1 METQHNR
8 VQQIRRKVAIV
19 HAGALA
25 LVMAAIGGAGLF
37 IVTIWLLIKGG
48 KTVGPHLSLLGQYF
62 VGYSVTW
69 VGSFVGLFY
78 GALVGAVIGWSIGFI
93 YNRVA
98 AWRQQWTKSLKG

>member
-37 IVTIWLLIKGG
+37 IVTAWLLIKGG
-48 KTVGPHLSLLGQYF
+48 KNVGWHLSLLSQYLA
-62 VGYSVTW
+62 GYSVTW
-69 VGSFVGLFY
+69 TGSFVGLFY
-78 GALVGAVIGWSIGFI
+78 GALLGGIIGWSIGII
-93 YNRVA
+93 YNLMVEIRHKFE
-98 AWRQQWTKSLKG
+98 R

>member
-1 METQHNR
+1 MKAKHTSIE
-8 VQQIRRKVAIV
+8 QINRKVALI

-25 LVMAAIGGAGLF
+25 LVFAAIGGAGLF
-37 IVTIWLLIKGG
+37 LITAWLLIKGG

-69 VGSFVGLFY
+69 TGSLVGLFY
-78 GALVGAVIGWSIGFI
+78 GALLGGVIGWSIGFI

-98 AWRQQWTKSLKG
+98 MWRRQ